1 MPAITQAELDAL
13 LAETDR
19 ILAESKATSNSVAE
33 RLVTSTRELHWP
45 NRAADR
51 IIDRAAH
58 RREYHTPCTTN
69 SREPNSS

>member
-19 ILAESKATSNSVAE
+19 ILAESKATSNE